1 MKNKKLLTLSV
12 FVLCNFMLTLI
23 LGIPYFKFV
32 GGYPLEIFFT
42 VVAHISNTVMIYV
55 VLAVV
60 LLLLYNLQFP
70 KIIFV
75 ILFFTVNILAFID
88 AGVYKIFRFHINGL
102 VLNTL
107 ITQGGWE
114 SLDFNQT
121 TEIFIVFILV
131 SMFFAELFLYNNL
144 SGFFAKKDF
153 AVGKKHVFF
162 ILALLFLF
170 VVIDKGIYAYSDL
183 KNIPYITRHSKLFL
197 LYQPFTIKKFAQKH
211 FNIKID
217 EAVSFR
223 LDKKYSGLN
232 YPQKKLEFLEN
243 QKSPPNIILILI
255 DSFRFDMLDYEITPN
270 IHNFSKKSLVFE
282 NHYSGGNCTRFGVF
296 SVFYALYGHYWDLM
310 LGERQPPVFMTALS
324 DFGYDFKIMAASKL
338 TFPEFNKTCFV
349 NIPQE
354 KIEDEPRGS
363 TKIEKDASMTDDFIK
378 YLSVVAGKEKYKKP
392 FFAFLFYDCP
402 HGSYDSPPEFRKFKP
417 AAETFNYLLL
427 NKDNIQPVF
436 NRYKNA
442 SHYDDYLVG
451 KIIKKLE
458 KSGLLKNT
466 VVIISADHGEAFFE
480 KGFYGHNH
488 GFCEEQVKVP
498 FVFYVPGYKHK
509 KYTKM
514 TSHLDMV
521 PAIMSLL
528 GCKNP
533 AGDYSQGISLFDNEK
548 KEFVVSYTW
557 DEMAVIDDKLTVVVP
572 LETYNIAGVK
582 IYDGSYRELLDAKSA
597 KSAVSRLTKLQK
609 DLTKFQK

>member
-1 MKNKKLLTLSV
+1 M
-12 FVLCNFMLTLI
+12 
-23 LGIPYFKFV
+23 
-32 GGYPLEIFFT
+32 EIFFT
-42 VVAHISNTVMIYV
+42 VIAHISNTVMIYI
-55 VLAVV
+55 VLAIV
-60 LLLLYNLQFP
+60 LLLLYFLKFP
-70 KIIFV
+70 KIIFFIPQGFLLV
-75 ILFFTVNILAFID
+75 ILFFIVNILAFID

-121 TEIFIVFILV
+121 TKIFIVFILV
-131 SMFFAELFLYNNL
+131 FMFFAELFLYNFL
-144 SGFFAKKDF
+144 SRFFAKREF
-153 AVGKKHVFF
+153 VVGKKQIFF
-162 ILALLFLF
+162 IFALSFLII
-170 VVIDKGIYAYSDL
+170 VIDKGIYAYSDL
-183 KNIPYITRHSKLFL
+183 KNIPYITRHSKLFI
-197 LYQPFTIKKFAQKH
+197 LYQPLTIKKFAQKH

-232 YPQKKLEFLEN
+232 YPRKKLEF
-243 QKSPPNIILILI
+243 QDIQTGPPNIILILM
-255 DSFRFDMLDYEITPN
+255 DSFRFDMLNHDVTPN

-296 SVFYALYGHYWDLM
+296 SIFYALYGNYWDLM
-310 LGERQPPVFMTALS
+310 LGERRPPVFMTALS
-324 DFGYDFKIMAASKL
+324 DLGYDFKIMAASKL

-363 TKIEKDASMTDDFIK
+363 TKIERDASLTDDFIK
-378 YLSVVAGKEKYKKP
+378 YIDEKKYDQRKSPRDKKP

-402 HGSYDSPPEFRKFKP
+402 HGSYDSPTEFHKFKP
-417 AAETFNYLLL
+417 HAESFNYLLL
-427 NKDNIQPVF
+427 NKDNILPVF

-442 SHYDDYLVG
+442 NHYDDELVG

-458 KSGLLKNT
+458 RSGFLKDT
-466 VVIISADHGEAFFE
+466 VIIISADHGEAFFE
-480 KGFYGHNH
+480 KGFYGHNR

-498 FVFYVPGYKHK
+498 MVFYIPGYKHE
-509 KYTKM
+509 KYTNL
-514 TSHLDMV
+514 TSHLDIV
-521 PAIMSLL
+521 PTLMSLL

-533 AGDYSQGISLFDNEK
+533 PADYSQGISLFDDEK
-548 KEFVVSYTW
+548 REFTVSHTW
-557 DEMAVIDDKLTVVVP
+557 DEMAVIDDNSTVVVP

-582 IYDGSYRELLDAKSA
+582 IYDRSYRELSDATSA
-597 KSAVSRLTKLQK
+597 KNAVFRLTKLQK

>member
-1 MKNKKLLTLSV
+1 MRNKKLLTLFA
-12 FVLCNFMLTLI
+12 FVLCNFILTLI
-23 LGIPYFKFV
+23 MGVPYFKFV

-42 VVAHISNTVMIYV
+42 AVAHISNTSMIYI
-55 VLAVV
+55 VLVIV
-60 LLLLYNLQFP
+60 LLLLYFLKFP
-70 KIIFV
+70 KIIF
-75 ILFFTVNILAFID
+75 IFLFFIVNIMAFID

-114 SLDFNQT
+114 SLDFNTT
-121 TEIFIVFILV
+121 TEIFIVFVLV
-131 SMFFAELFLYNNL
+131 SVFFAELFLYNFL
-144 SGFFAKKDF
+144 SGFFAKKEF
-153 AVGKKHVFF
+153 VVAKKHVFF
-162 ILALLFLF
+162 IFALSFL
-170 VVIDKGIYAYSDL
+170 VIVIDKGIYTYSDL
-183 KNIPYITRHSKLFL
+183 KNIPYITRHSKLFP
-197 LYQPFTIKKFAQKH
+197 LYQPLTIKKFAQKY

-243 QKSPPNIILILI
+243 QKSPPNIILILM
-255 DSFRFDMLDYEITPN
+255 DSFRFDMLDKNITPN

-296 SVFYALYGHYWDLM
+296 SICYALYGHYWDLM
-310 LGERQPPVFMTALS
+310 LGERQPPVFMTALA

-363 TKIEKDASMTDDFIK
+363 TKIERDAAMTDNFIK
-378 YLSVVAGKEKYKKP
+378 YIDEKKYKKP

-402 HGSYDSPPEFRKFKP
+402 HGSYDSPAEFQKFQP

-427 NKDNIQPVF
+427 SKNNIQPVF

-442 SHYDDYLVG
+442 NHYDDALVG
-451 KIIKKLE
+451 KIIAQLE
-458 KSGLLKNT
+458 KSGFLKDT
-466 VVIISADHGEAFFE
+466 VIIISADHGEAFFE
-480 KGFYGHNH
+480 KGFYGHNR

-498 FVFYVPGYKHK
+498 LVFYIPGFKHK
-509 KYTKM
+509 KYTNI
-514 TSHLDMV
+514 TSHLDII
-521 PAIMSLL
+521 PTIMSLL
-528 GCKNP
+528 GCKNS
-533 AGDYSQGISLFDNEK
+533 AGDYSQGISLFGNEK
-548 KEFVVSYTW
+548 REFVVSYTW
-557 DEMAVIDDKLTVVVP
+557 DEMAVIDNNSSVVVP

-597 KSAVSRLTKLQK
+597 KSAVSRLAKFQK
-609 DLTKFQK
+609 DLTKFQKW

>member
-1 MKNKKLLTLSV
+1 MKNKKLLTLSA
-12 FVLCNFMLTLI
+12 FVLCNFILTLI
-23 LGIPYFKFV
+23 LGIQYFKFV
-32 GGYPLEIFFT
+32 GGYPSEIFFT
-42 VVAHISNTVMIYV
+42 VVAHISNTVMIYI
-55 VLAVV
+55 VLAIV
-60 LLLLYNLQFP
+60 LLLLYFLKFP

-75 ILFFTVNILAFID
+75 ILFFSVNILAFID

-114 SLDFNQT
+114 SLDFNST
-121 TEIFIVFILV
+121 TKIFIIFILV
-131 SMFFAELFLYNNL
+131 FMFFAELFLYNFL

-153 AVGKKHVFF
+153 VVGKKYVFF
-162 ILALLFLF
+162 ILALSFLV

-183 KNIPYITRHSKLFL
+183 KNIPYITRHSKLFI
-197 LYQPFTIKKFAQKH
+197 LYQPLTIKKFVQKH
-211 FNIKID
+211 FNVKID

-232 YPQKKLEFLEN
+232 YPQNKLEFLEN
-243 QKSPPNIILILI
+243 QKGPPNIILILL
-255 DSFRFDMLDYEITPN
+255 DSFRFDMLNYDVTPN
-270 IHNFSKKSLVFE
+270 IYEFSKKSLVFE

-296 SVFYALYGHYWDLM
+296 SIFYALYGHYWDLM
-310 LGERQPPVFMTALS
+310 LGERRPPVFMTSLS
-324 DFGYDFKIMAASKL
+324 DLGYDFKIMAASKL

-349 NIPQE
+349 DVPNE

-363 TKIEKDASMTDDFIK
+363 TKIERDASMTDDFIK
-378 YLSVVAGKEKYKKP
+378 YIDEKKYKKP

-402 HGSYDSPPEFRKFKP
+402 HGSYDSPPEFQKFKP

-427 NKDNIQPVF
+427 NKDNILPVF

-442 SHYDDYLVG
+442 NHYDDYLVG
-451 KIIKKLE
+451 KIIAQLE
-458 KSGLLKNT
+458 KSGFLKDT
-466 VVIISADHGEAFFE
+466 VIIISADHGEAFFE

-498 FVFYVPGYKHK
+498 LVLYIPAYKHK

-514 TSHLDMV
+514 TSHLDIV
-521 PAIMSLL
+521 PTMMSLL
-528 GCKNP
+528 GCKNLP
-533 AGDYSQGISLFDNEK
+533 GDYSQGISLFSNDK
-548 KEFVVSYTW
+548 REFVVSHTW
-557 DEMAVIDDKLTVVVP
+557 DEMAVIDDNSTVVVP

-582 IYDGSYRELLDAKSA
+582 IYDRSYRELLDTKSA
-597 KSAVSRLTKLQK
+597 KSAVFRLTKLQK

>member
-1 MKNKKLLTLSV
+1 MKNKKLLTLSA
-12 FVLCNFMLTLI
+12 FVLCNFILTLI
-23 LGIPYFKFV
+23 LGIQYFKFV

-42 VVAHISNTVMIYV
+42 VVAHISNTIMIYI

-60 LLLLYNLQFP
+60 LFLLYFLKFP

-75 ILFFTVNILAFID
+75 ILFFTVNILVFID

-114 SLDFNQT
+114 SLDFNTT
-121 TEIFIVFILV
+121 TEIFIILILV
-131 SMFFAELFLYNNL
+131 FMFFSELFLYNFL
-144 SGFFAKKDF
+144 SGFFARKEF
-153 AVGKKHVFF
+153 VIAKKHIFF
-162 ILALLFLF
+162 ILALSFL
-170 VVIDKGIYAYSDL
+170 IIILDKSIYAYSDL
-183 KNIPYITRHSKLFL
+183 KNIPYITRHSKLFI
-197 LYQPFTIKKFAQKH
+197 LYQPLTVKRFAQKH
-211 FNIKID
+211 FNVKID

-223 LDKKYSGLN
+223 LAKKYSGLN
-232 YPQKKLEFLEN
+232 YPHKKLEFLEN
-243 QKSPPNIILILI
+243 KKHPPNIILILM
-255 DSFRFDMLDYEITPN
+255 DSFRFDMLNYDITPN
-270 IHNFSKKSLVFE
+270 IYEFSKKSLVFE

-296 SVFYALYGHYWDLM
+296 SIFYALYGNYWDLM
-310 LGERQPPVFMTALS
+310 LGERRPPVFMTALS
-324 DFGYDFKIMAASKL
+324 DLGYDFKILAASEL

-349 NIPQE
+349 EIPA
-354 KIEDEPRGS
+354 
-363 TKIEKDASMTDDFIK
+363 TKIMDKPKSDDKSEKDAIIANEFVNYID
-378 YLSVVAGKEKYKKP
+378 KKKDKIP
-392 FFAFLFYDCP
+392 FFAFLFFDCP
-402 HGSYDSPPEFRKFKP
+402 HGSYDSPPAFRKFQP

-427 NKDNIQPVF
+427 SKDNILPVF
-436 NRYKNA
+436 NKYKNA
-442 SHYDDYLVG
+442 NHYDDELVG
-451 KIIKKLE
+451 KIIRKLE
-458 KSGLLKNT
+458 KSGSLKDT

-498 FVFYVPGYKHK
+498 FVFYIPGYKHK

-514 TSHLDMV
+514 TSHLDIV
-521 PAIMSLL
+521 PTIMPLL

-548 KEFVVSYTW
+548 REFVVSHTW
-557 DEMAVIDDKLTVVVP
+557 DEMAVIDDSSTVVVP

-582 IYDGSYRELLDAKSA
+582 IYDKNYRELLDTESA
-597 KSAVSRLTKLQK
+597 KSAVFRLTKLQK